1 MSNTRRTFFM
11 QSLSCATAPLILAM
25 ANSAQAQ
32 NQTAV
37 ADADPQAVALG
48 YQTDGSK
55 TDIKKHPNYSANQ
68 SCDGCALYQGK
79 STDAAGSCAVFGNKL
94 VAKKGWCGAWTKKA

>member
-1 MSNTRRTFFM
+1 MSNTRRTFFV
-11 QSLSCATAPLILAM
+11 QSLSYATAPLILAM

-37 ADADPQAVALG
+37 TDADPQAVALG
-48 YQTDGSK
+48 YQSDGSK
-55 TDIKKHPNYSANQ
+55 TDVKKHPNYSANQ
-68 SCDGCALYQGK
+68 GCEGCALYQGK
-79 STDAAGSCAVFGNKL
+79 STDVTGSCAVFGNKL

>member
-1 MSNTRRTFFM
+1 MSNSRRTFFI

-25 ANSAQAQ
+25 PNSAQAQ

-37 ADADPQAVALG
+37 TDTDPQAVALG
-48 YQTDGSK
+48 YQMDGSK
-55 TDIKKHPNYSANQ
+55 TDVKKHPNYNVNQ
-68 SCDGCALYQGK
+68 SCEGCALYQK
-79 STDAAGSCAVFGNKL
+79 STDTTGSCAVFGNKL